1 MNANEP
7 LKPDAVDEDATGHL
21 LRLVGPRPSAAG
33 PRAARVR
40 AAVHERWQAGN
51 RRRTSRTR
59 VLAGSMVFAAAAT
72 LVLVVGRVTLDRRG
86 VAPGDQVAVV
96 EQIQGA
102 PRRVADVPNTHGADD
117 YLSANDSVRTGEWL
131 ETDSLARVA
140 LRFADGT
147 SVRLDV
153 GSRVRPLSSSVIEL
167 TAGAVYIDTDRESG
181 HFEVRTPVATA
192 RDVGTQFEIRLLGRT
207 VRLRVRTGV
216 VELKNGARSA
226 SGRGGTEVV
235 FSAAGAVSRPIA
247 AHGSDW
253 DWTASVSPPFEIEGA
268 TLSTFLDRVAREHGW
283 TLRYADPALARE
295 ASGIILHGS
304 VTGLTPREAVE
315 VTLTASGLTH
325 RLEDGAV
332 VVLRRSGAR

>member
-7 LKPDAVDEDATGHL
+7 LPPDSTDEDAAGQL
-21 LRLVGPRPSAAG
+21 LRLVGPRPSAPG
-33 PRAARVR
+33 PRAARVH

-51 RRRTSRTR
+51 RRRTSRRR
-59 VLAGSMVFAAAAT
+59 VLVGSVVLAAAAT
-72 LVLVVGRVTLDRRG
+72 LVLVVGRVILERRG
-86 VAPGDQVAVV
+86 MAPGDQVAVV
-96 EQIQGA
+96 EQIHGA
-102 PRRVADVPNTHGADD
+102 PRRIADVPNGGGNDGN
-117 YLSANDSVRTGEWL
+117 LSPNDSVRTGEWL
-131 ETDSLARVA
+131 ETDSRARLA

-153 GSRVRPLSSSVIEL
+153 GSRARPLSSSVIEL
-167 TAGAVYIDTDRESG
+167 TSGAVYIDTDRESG

-192 RDVGTQFEIRLLGRT
+192 RDVGTQFEIRLLDLT
-207 VRLRVRTGV
+207 LRLRVRTGV
-216 VELKNGARSA
+216 VELRDGARSV
-226 SGRGGTEVV
+226 SGRVGTEVV
-235 FSAAGAVSRPIA
+235 FSATGAVSRPIA

-283 TLRYADPALARE
+283 TLRYADSALARE

-304 VTGLTPREAVE
+304 VTGLTPREAIE

-325 RLEDGAV
+325 RLDDGV
-332 VVLRRSGAR
+332 VIVRRSGTK